1 MNNLYLDINVLQT
14 VPSSNINRDDTGTP
28 KKAIYGGV
36 TRSRVSSQSWKRV
49 MRQAF
54 MTDSEGAEWLNSHR
68 TKHGVSLL
76 ANWIKSCS
84 KDVSDEVA
92 LKKSLDTFKIVGLLS
107 KKAKPDKKTGE
118 YLTGAL
124 LQLSNGQLDKL
135 AHYVLSHDELDK
147 KEIRET
153 LIEKSSLDLALFG
166 RMVADDPE
174 LNVDAASQV
183 AHAISTHA
191 IVPEY
196 DFYTAIDDDKEDSQ
210 AGSAMMGTLA
220 YNSSTLY
227 RYANVNINELMHNL
241 GSTEL
246 TIEGVKLFVKEF
258 MLTMPTGKENTFANK
273 TLPQYVMITLR
284 EDTQVN
290 LVSAFEEPVKSNHG
304 YVEES
309 IERLEKEYSD
319 TLKLVEQPIYTGVLT
334 TKQSNLNQVANTEE
348 LLDQVAKFVSEKVV
362 DNENVNG

>member
-1 MNNLYLDINVLQT
+1 MKNLYLDINVLQT

-28 KKAIYGGV
+28 KTAIYGGV
-36 TRSRVSSQSWKRV
+36 MRSRVSSQSWKRV

-68 TKHGVSLL
+68 TKHAAKLL
-76 ANWIKSCS
+76 AGRIKKLS
-84 KDVSDEVA
+84 DGLSDEEA
-92 LKKSLDTFKIVGLLS
+92 LEKALEAFNTTKVKPKK
-107 KKAKPDKKTGE
+107 DKKTGV

-135 AHYVLSHDELDK
+135 AHYVLSHDELDT
-147 KEIRET
+147 KEIKET
-153 LIEKSSLDLALFG
+153 LMEKSSLDLALFG

-284 EDTQVN
+284 EDTPVN

-362 DNENVNG
+362 DDENVNG

>member
-1 MNNLYLDINVLQT
+1 MKNLYLDINVLQT

-28 KKAIYGGV
+28 KTAIYGGV

-68 TKHGVSLL
+68 TKHAAKLL
-76 ANWIKSCS
+76 AGRIKKLS
-84 KDVSDEVA
+84 DGLSDEEA
-92 LKKSLDTFKIVGLLS
+92 LEKALEAFNTTKVKPKK
-107 KKAKPDKKTGE
+107 DKKTGE

-135 AHYVLSHDELDK
+135 AYYVLSHDELDT
-147 KEIRET
+147 KEIKET
-153 LIEKSSLDLALFG
+153 LMEKSSLDLALFG

-284 EDTQVN
+284 EDTPVN

-362 DNENVNG
+362 DDENVNG

>member
-1 MNNLYLDINVLQT
+1 MMKNLYLDINVLQT

-28 KKAIYGGV
+28 KTAIYGGV

-68 TKHGVSLL
+68 TKHAAKLL
-76 ANWIKSCS
+76 AGRIKKLS
-84 KDVSDEVA
+84 DGLSDEEA
-92 LKKSLDTFKIVGLLS
+92 LEKALEAFNTTKFKPKK
-107 KKAKPDKKTGE
+107 DKKTGE

-135 AHYVLSHDELDK
+135 AHYVLSHDELDT
-147 KEIRET
+147 KEIKET
-153 LIEKSSLDLALFG
+153 LMEKSSLDLALFG

-284 EDTQVN
+284 EDTPVN

-362 DNENVNG
+362 DDENVNG